1 MKNNTFKTNTLHL
14 AMVLTFSGFING
26 AASAMGLADAEQNK
40 SLNLEMNNPITATEV
55 APPAEI
61 ISIAKS
67 KITELPDKL
76 TRVHGR
82 TNNEEDKAYY
92 SFTSTRGQRVMIY
105 NIPSRAQGPDWNVE
119 YKIDEDW
126 IQVPEKH
133 SFISSELPPNQ
144 KVLMRI
150 SRSPGMTVHKGDSY
164 SVEFGSAPYINRQRT
179 DMSGDYEWFLVYFH
193 DHFFRHKLTWRTS
206 VIDSTG
212 HPVEGAMVHLVLN
225 PDEHKPA
232 SLITKEYIT
241 DSSGFIYG
249 TMRFDDCI
257 GRNTTQH
264 FTGVLNNRL
273 RWRATYNT
281 GYWSLSVRGNDIGG
295 TEPSPLTQ
303 MCSADTVQ

>member
-105 NIPSRAQGPDWNVE
+105 NGGPPTIRA
-119 YKIDEDW
+119 
-126 IQVPEKH
+126 
-133 SFISSELPPNQ
+133 
-144 KVLMRI
+144 
-150 SRSPGMTVHKGDSY
+150 
-164 SVEFGSAPYINRQRT
+164 
-179 DMSGDYEWFLVYFH
+179 
-193 DHFFRHKLTWRTS
+193 
-206 VIDSTG
+206 
-212 HPVEGAMVHLVLN
+212 
-225 PDEHKPA
+225 
-232 SLITKEYIT
+232 
-241 DSSGFIYG
+241 
-249 TMRFDDCI
+249 
-257 GRNTTQH
+257 
-264 FTGVLNNRL
+264 TGV
-273 RWRATYNT
+273 YQSE
-281 GYWSLSVRGNDIGG
+281 GMISV
-295 TEPSPLTQ
+295 
-303 MCSADTVQ
+303 VQNHHP